1 MQNGLITV
9 QLSSEDVDR
18 IMTNSI
24 KMDAYKITVDL
35 ENQKVFDDFGF
46 EETFDFDQ
54 FRKDSILEGLD
65 DIGITLQ
72 FDEEIEKFERNTLK

>member
-9 QLSSEDVDR
+9 QLSSENVDR

-72 FDEEIEKFERNTLK
+72 FDEEIEKFERNTQK